1 MAPEGLESLRN
12 SRYHERVSAIVGV
25 RTLSQLCNIHKQDVG
40 LVTLQVLKGYIKHSL
55 KRFDVLSFLFR

>member
-12 SRYHERVSAIVGV
+12 PRYHERPSAIVGD

-40 LVTLQVLKGYIKHSL
+40 LGDAPTFEGIHQHSL
-55 KRFDVLSFLFR
+55 KRFDVLSFLFH